1 MRLVDDGVGC
11 NKRPALGGG
20 LLEKAARGIVVR
32 ILGHEM
38 GEPGSAVDQN
48 ALHLSSAYTRGE
60 VLVLVAGDVG
70 EVGVAGRRKRQPALK
85 SGAMRP
91 VGAASLFVRQ
101 PFLERIDEL
110 LAFLRKAGLP
120 A

>member
-1 MRLVDDGVGC
+1 
-11 NKRPALGGG
+11 
-20 LLEKAARGIVVR
+20 
-32 ILGHEM
+32 M

-48 ALHLSSAYTRGE
+48 ALHFSSAYTRGE

-70 EVGVAGRRKRQPALK
+70 EVGVAGPRKRQPALK

-101 PFLERIDEL
+101 PFVERTDEL
-110 LAFLRKAGLP
+110 LAFLRGKPPCPLEDFGHRLHVGKVSP
-120 A
+120 LLFERQRS